1 LFYWQLATDNWQL
14 IFGENMAKT
23 IQIEI
28 KPRSE
33 LGSRA
38 NKRLRDA
45 GFIPGVIYGHKQ
57 DVVPVTLPRKEVT
70 NHLHHG
76 AHLFDLG
83 LDGKRETVLV
93 KEVQYDHLGMEILH
107 VDFARVDLN
116 ERVTVTVQLEL
127 KGTPKG
133 ENEGGVLQQ
142 VINDLEI
149 ECVVTEIPDAIRHNV
164 SEMALDSVLHVRDLQ
179 LPPGVKALQDP
190 DVIVATVREILE
202 EAAAPAAAGEEAAEP
217 ELIGRKP
224 AEGEEAAAGE
234 EEKKEKK

>member
-1 LFYWQLATDNWQL
+1 
-14 IFGENMAKT
+14 MAKT
-23 IQIEI
+23 ITVEI

-45 GFIPGVIYGHKQ
+45 GFIPGVIYGHKE
-57 DVVPVTLPRKEVT
+57 DVVPVTLPKKEVT

-93 KEVQYDHLGMEILH
+93 KEVQYDHLGIEIIH

-116 ERVTVTVQLEL
+116 ERVTVTVPLEL

-133 ENEGGVLQQ
+133 EEEGGVLQQ
-142 VINDLEI
+142 ILSDLEI

-164 SEMALDSVLHVRDLQ
+164 SEMTLDSVLHVKDIQ

-190 DVIVATVREILE
+190 EVIVATVREILE
-202 EAAAPAAAGEEAAEP
+202 EAAAPATGEEPAEP

-224 AEGEEAAAGE
+224 AEGEEAAAAAGAE
-234 EEKKEKK
+234 EEKK

>member
-1 LFYWQLATDNWQL
+1 
-14 IFGENMAKT
+14 MAKT

-28 KPRSE
+28 KQRSE

-38 NKRLRDA
+38 NKRLRDS

-70 NHLHHG
+70 NYLNKG
-76 AHLFDLG
+76 THLFDLG

-93 KEVQYDHLGMEILH
+93 KEVQYDHLGIEILH

-116 ERVTVTVQLEL
+116 ERVTVNVPLEL

-133 ENEGGVLQQ
+133 EKDGGVLQQ
-142 VINDLEI
+142 LMSDIEI
-149 ECVVTEIPDAIRHNV
+149 ECVVTEIPDAVRHNV
-164 SEMALDSVLHVRDLQ
+164 SEMELDSVLHVSDLK

-190 DVIVATVREILE
+190 EQIIATVREIKE
-202 EAAAPAAAGEEAAEP
+202 EAAAPVAAEESAEP

-224 AEGEEAAAGE
+224 AEGEEAEGE
-234 EEKKEKK
+234 AEKK